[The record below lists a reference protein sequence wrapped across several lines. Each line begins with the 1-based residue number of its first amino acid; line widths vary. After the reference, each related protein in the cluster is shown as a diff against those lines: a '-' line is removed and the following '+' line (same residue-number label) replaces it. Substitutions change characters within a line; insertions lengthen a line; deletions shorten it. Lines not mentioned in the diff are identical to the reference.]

1 MQDSCRKRRQLM
13 SKLQRFN
20 SFVGGLLTVFFGY
33 ALYMAPF
40 MGVDM
45 ISIVMTA
52 TLLLLGIRNLYFY
65 FSMAKHMVGGKKSLI
80 YGIILIDLGVC
91 AYMMQSFPP
100 VYVMI
105 YLLVIHSFYGATDI
119 MVALRAR
126 RLKSKT
132 WRIKLLTGLGNLTL
146 GVLAIV
152 FGFTGDD
159 IFNVIYIYALGVA
172 YTGIMRMANAFRR
185 TAVPYIQ

>member
-1 MQDSCRKRRQLM
+1 M

-20 SFVGGLLTVFFGY
+20 SFIGGLLSVLFGF

-45 ISIVMTA
+45 ISAVMTA
-52 TLLLLGIRNLYFY
+52 ALLLLGIRKLYFY
-65 FSMAKHMVGGKKSLI
+65 FSMSRHMVGGKNSLFS
-80 YGIILIDLGVC
+80 GIILIDLGVC

-100 VYVMI
+100 VYIMI

-126 RLKSKT
+126 RLKSRS
-132 WRIKLLTGLGNLTL
+132 WRIKLITGIGNLTL
-146 GVLAIV
+146 GVLAII
-152 FGFTGDD
+152 FGFTGEDM
-159 IFNVIYIYALGVA
+159 FRVIYIYALGVA

-185 TAVPYIQ
+185 TAVPCIQ

>member
-1 MQDSCRKRRQLM
+1 M

-20 SFVGGLLTVFFGY
+20 SFIGGLFTVFFGF
-33 ALYMAPF
+33 ALYWAPF
-40 MGVDM
+40 MGIDM

-52 TLLLLGIRNLYFY
+52 ALLLLGIKSLYF
-65 FSMAKHMVGGKKSLI
+65 SLFA
-80 YGIILIDLGVC
+80 GIILTDLGVC

-100 VYVMI
+100 VYIMI
-105 YLLVIHSFYGATDI
+105 YLLLIHSFYGATDI

-126 RLKSKT
+126 RLKSKS
-132 WRIKLLTGLGNLTL
+132 WRIKLFTGLGNLTL
-146 GVLAIV
+146 GVLAII
-152 FGFTGDD
+152 FGFTGED
-159 IFNVIYIYALGVA
+159 IFSVIYIYALGVI

>member
-1 MQDSCRKRRQLM
+1 M

-20 SFVGGLLTVFFGY
+20 SFIGGLLSVLFGF

-45 ISIVMTA
+45 ISAVMTA
-52 TLLLLGIRNLYFY
+52 ALLLLGIRKLYFY
-65 FSMAKHMVGGKKSLI
+65 FSMSRHMVGGKNSLFS
-80 YGIILIDLGVC
+80 GIILTDLGVC
-91 AYMMQSFPP
+91 ALMMKSFPP
-100 VYVMI
+100 VYIMI
-105 YLLVIHSFYGATDI
+105 YLLLIHSFYGATDI

-126 RLKSKT
+126 RLKSKS
-132 WRIKLLTGLGNLTL
+132 WRIKLFTGLGNLTL
-146 GVLAIV
+146 GVLAII
-152 FGFTGDD
+152 FGFTGED
-159 IFNVIYIYALGVA
+159 IFRVIYIYALGVV